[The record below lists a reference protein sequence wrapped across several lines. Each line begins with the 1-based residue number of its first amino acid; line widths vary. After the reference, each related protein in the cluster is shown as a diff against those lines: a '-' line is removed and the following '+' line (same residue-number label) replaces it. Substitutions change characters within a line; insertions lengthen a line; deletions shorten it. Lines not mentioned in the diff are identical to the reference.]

1 MSTKKFYKREDLI
14 GKTVINQD
22 ANEVGTVKDTAFDV
36 EGKMAL
42 IISKKDSQEEEYI
55 SINDIRSMNDVI
67 LLKENPG
74 TKTLTLPNPQVTVV
88 QTQAA
93 APPLSKVCPKC
104 GHVNPQSGQ
113 FCVKCGN
120 RLAA

>member
-1 MSTKKFYKREDLI
+1 M
-14 GKTVINQD
+14 GKIVINQD
-22 ANEVGTVKDTAFDV
+22 ASEIGTVKDTAFDV

-42 IISKKDSQEEEYI
+42 IISKKGSQEEEYI

-74 TKTLTLPNPQVTVV
+74 TKTLTLPNAQATVV
-88 QTQAA
+88 QTQATTV
-93 APPLSKVCPKC
+93 PPQSKACPKC

-113 FCVKCGN
+113 FCVKCGT

>member
-1 MSTKKFYKREDLI
+1 LSTKKFYKREDLI

-22 ANEVGTVKDTAFDV
+22 ASEIGTVKDTAFDV

-42 IISKKDSQEEEYI
+42 IISKKDGQEEEYI

-74 TKTLTLPNPQVTVV
+74 TKTLTLPNAQVTVV
-88 QTQAA
+88 QAVPSQ
-93 APPLSKVCPKC
+93 SKICPKC
-104 GHVNPQSGQ
+104 GHVNLQSAQ

-120 RLAA
+120 KLPV